1 MALMQAGRLFQNL
14 LRERLHAQA
23 LHASACPCA
32 LRSGLQARTGNAA
45 EWESTSHA
53 AQGREL
59 VFCLDVYDYN
69 TLGSCLP
76 VSSLDDIPK
85 E

>member
-23 LHASACPCA
+23 LHASAYPCV

-45 EWESTSHA
+45 EWESSSNA
-53 AQGREL
+53 AQGKEL
-59 VFCLDVYDYN
+59 VLYLDVYDYDA
-69 TLGSCLP
+69 LGSCLP
-76 VSSLDDIPK
+76 VSSLDDISK
-85 E
+85 R